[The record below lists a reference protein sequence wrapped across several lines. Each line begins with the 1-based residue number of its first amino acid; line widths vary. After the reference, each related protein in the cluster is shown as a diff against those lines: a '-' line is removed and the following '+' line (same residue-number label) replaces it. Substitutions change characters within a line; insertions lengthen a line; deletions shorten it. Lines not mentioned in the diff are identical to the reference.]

1 MGQTKELVIDGL
13 LAALLVV
20 LQAALAQIVNVELV
34 SLAVMLYTLTRG
46 KRVLSIVLVFTL
58 MEGVLYGFGVWWLSY
73 LYIWPLLAGLTWI
86 LKLLHAP
93 VWGYAVLSCLFG
105 FSFGFLCSLPYLAG
119 GVSAMMSWWV
129 SGIPYDILHGI
140 SNLVIALFLFR
151 PFQKLLNLCKRLDFV
166 NKE

>member
-1 MGQTKELVIDGL
+1 MGRTKELVTDGL

-20 LQAALAQIVNVELV
+20 LQVALAQIMNVELV
-34 SLAVMLYTLTRG
+34 SLLVMLYTLMRG
-46 KRVLSIVLVFTL
+46 RRVVLILTVFTI
-58 MEGVLYGFGVWWLSY
+58 MEGILYGFGVWWLSY

-86 LKLLHAP
+86 LKLFHAP

-119 GVSAMMSWWV
+119 GVSAMLSWWV

-140 SNLVIALFLFR
+140 SNLVIALFLFK
-151 PFQKLLNLCKRLDFV
+151 PFQKLLNLCITMDFV
-166 NKE
+166 EKE